1 MDGWMVGRAYGMTG
15 RKKKTDGKMSVDQR
29 VHEKKET
36 EFSEA
41 L

>member
-29 VHEKKET
+29 VNEEKVTGFK
-36 EFSEA
+36 
-41 L
+41 